1 MWLKIVFLPPNVTN
15 KHQPADMGM
24 IASLKV
30 GYKTKILMQLLEV
43 FDKEGGYEEAA
54 RLRKSTR
61 KGCRGLQL
69 GGKATILDAMYIL
82 DEIWK
87 NDARYALVTGIR
99 RCWRKAD
106 ILPIAM
112 ETLINQE
119 EGSAGRNSTKVM
131 SDEDCKELC
140 GIMSKLQVK
149 TRASGLNT
157 NTDGHGLQ
165 NSFAGDENELTE
177 EEMAIMAENWVD
189 IEDQPLVMNAYIDGV
204 MEKEESEMEVE
215 NELNDDDDEEP
226 ETKAPTLDDKKKI
239 PLSQLESMI
248 YDIKESYPEG
258 FDELDKFIRKIRSE
272 KAKKPK
278 EQRTLHSFAGFGK
291 KGNSDMCNL

>member
-1 MWLKIVFLPPNVTN
+1 
-15 KHQPADMGM
+15 
-24 IASLKV
+24 
-30 GYKTKILMQLLEV
+30 
-43 FDKEGGYEEAA
+43 
-54 RLRKSTR
+54 
-61 KGCRGLQL
+61 
-69 GGKATILDAMYIL
+69 
-82 DEIWK
+82 
-87 NDARYALVTGIR
+87 
-99 RCWRKAD
+99 
-106 ILPIAM
+106 M

-119 EGSAGRNSTKVM
+119 EGCTEHNSINIM

-215 NELNDDDDEEP
+215 YELNDDDDDEEP

-239 PLSQLESMI
+239 PLSQAESMI
-248 YDIKESYPEG
+248 FDLKESYPEG
-258 FDELDKFIRKIRSE
+258 FDELDKFIRKIRNE
-272 KAKKPK
+272 KAKKTK
-278 EQRTLHSFAGFGK
+278 GQRTLHSFGFGN
-291 KGNSDMCNL
+291 KGNSDMYNL